1 MKDWQKS
8 FIALNKKDYLEEAY
22 SIKYDNM
29 PSKLYRF
36 RSVSKDNKNNVEKDY
51 NIENLNKNV
60 VGLSSPSD
68 FNDPYDSIPI
78 LNKYTLLSMVSEDK
92 IVKKYL
98 ENINNKK
105 DIKNF
110 EEIMY
115 NEIVN
120 ILNNHTQN
128 LGITSFTE
136 CDYTNVLMWS
146 HYANSHEGY
155 CIEYDLSNLKINEN
169 NSNYLYPI
177 FYTKEI
183 YDLTK
188 YIFSFLKSQAYH
200 TKEIN
205 IANYITLATLFK
217 AKDWAYEK
225 EWRLVITKPLFNL
238 KDKDKQYPFIKP
250 SALYIGL
257 KANENLKNTLINIA
271 KDKNIPIYQMEQNY
285 KEYKLNKKQ
294 ITV

>member
-238 KDKDKQYPFIKP
+238 KDKDNQYPFIKP

-257 KANENLKNTLINIA
+257 KANENLKSTLIKIA
-271 KDKNIPIYQMEQNY
+271 RTKNISIYQMEHNY
-285 KEYKLNKKQ
+285 TEYKLNKKQ

>member
-1 MKDWQKS
+1 MKDWKEN
-8 FIALNKKDYLEEAY
+8 FIALNIKDYLEEAY
-22 SIKYDNM
+22 SIKYANM

-36 RSVSKDNKNNVEKDY
+36 RSVSKNNENNVEKDY
-51 NIENLNKNV
+51 NIDNLNKNV
-60 VGLSSPSD
+60 VWLSSPSD

-120 ILNNHTQN
+120 ILNNHTKN

-146 HYANSHEGY
+146 HYANSHKGY

-169 NSNYLYPI
+169 NSKYLYPI
-177 FYTKEI
+177 FYAKEI
-183 YDLTK
+183 YDLTTP
-188 YIFSFLKSQAYH
+188 IFLFLKSQAYH

-238 KDKDKQYPFIKP
+238 KDKDNQYPFIKP

-257 KANENLKNTLINIA
+257 KANENLRSTLIKIA
-271 KDKNIPIYQMEQNY
+271 RTKNISIYQMEHNY

>member
-36 RSVSKDNKNNVEKDY
+36 RSVSKDNENNVEKDY

-78 LNKYTLLSMVSEDK
+78 LN
-92 IVKKYL
+92 KYL

-188 YIFSFLKSQAYH
+188 YIFLFLKSQAYH

-257 KANENLKNTLINIA
+257 KANENLRSTLIKIA
-271 KDKNIPIYQMEQNY
+271 RTKNISIYQMEQNY